1 MSLHRYV
8 EDALEPDF
16 APDTYDR
23 DEIENLIEE
32 LDPLFMF
39 QRRPVSRRAAVWQ
52 RKH

>member
-1 MSLHRYV
+1 MSLHRYT
-8 EDALEPDF
+8 EDLFEPEL
-16 APDTYDR
+16 PQDTYDR
-23 DEIENLIEE
+23 DEIESLIEE